1 MTWNDTALKRTLM
14 AAACAGALLGASL
27 PALAADPVTLHALM
41 EDVPETKIIEAML
54 PDFEKQTGIKVEF
67 EKIGYPDMH
76 DKLVAQ
82 LSGPQSYYNV
92 LEVDF
97 LWAGEFPAANWLVDL
112 KPLVE
117 KSKFDL
123 TPFIPSTLDL
133 LGRSQDN
140 LYLVPMYNYSMGLLY
155 RKDLLGDEKLKAAFK
170 TATGKDLALPTTL
183 EDYVAISKFMKA
195 NANVAGAAMQGQRG
209 DPNSMEF
216 SNYLFSAGGD
226 YRDAGGKAN
235 LATPEARKALDLYVD
250 NIQHAAQQGAISAT
264 LDDTMRL
271 MCSGAAFSMVTYWWM
286 LPQVDDAAK
295 CPTVAGKV
303 GLAVM
308 PGGHGESGGWGWGI
322 PKNTTPE
329 EQAAAWTFIQ
339 WVQSK
344 DVSVKRALQG
354 HAPVRSDVY
363 TDAAVL
369 AKYPFYKTAEDVVA
383 SGKSF
388 PIFTY
393 SAQYEDVL
401 GTQLSLAAGGQAT
414 SEAALKAASDGLQ
427 QLLDK

>member
-1 MTWNDTALKRTLM
+1 MNWNDTALKRTLM
-14 AAACAGALLGASL
+14 AAACTGALLGASL

-155 RKDLLGDEKLKAAFK
+155 RKDLLGDDKLKTAFK
-170 TATGKDLALPTTL
+170 TATAR
-183 EDYVAISKFMKA
+183 ISPCRPRWKTMW
-195 NANVAGAAMQGQRG
+195 RS
-209 DPNSMEF
+209 PNS
-216 SNYLFSAGGD
+216 
-226 YRDAGGKAN
+226 
-235 LATPEARKALDLYVD
+235 
-250 NIQHAAQQGAISAT
+250 
-264 LDDTMRL
+264 
-271 MCSGAAFSMVTYWWM
+271 
-286 LPQVDDAAK
+286 
-295 CPTVAGKV
+295 
-303 GLAVM
+303 
-308 PGGHGESGGWGWGI
+308 
-322 PKNTTPE
+322 
-329 EQAAAWTFIQ
+329 
-339 WVQSK
+339 
-344 DVSVKRALQG
+344 
-354 HAPVRSDVY
+354 
-363 TDAAVL
+363 
-369 AKYPFYKTAEDVVA
+369 
-383 SGKSF
+383 
-388 PIFTY
+388 
-393 SAQYEDVL
+393 
-401 GTQLSLAAGGQAT
+401 
-414 SEAALKAASDGLQ
+414 
-427 QLLDK
+427 